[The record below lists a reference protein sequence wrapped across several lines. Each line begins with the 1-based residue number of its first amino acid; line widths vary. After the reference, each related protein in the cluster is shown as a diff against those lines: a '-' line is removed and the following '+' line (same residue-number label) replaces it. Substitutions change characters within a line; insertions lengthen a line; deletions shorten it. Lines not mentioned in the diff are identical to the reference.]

1 MTEIYDIKNRYTGSV
16 IYSAKIEC
24 PSDAPDGV
32 KKGLAIREAVN
43 AGVILSRADLCG
55 ADLSRADLCGADLS
69 RADLCGAD
77 LSRAD
82 LCGANLSGADLSR
95 ANLSG
100 ADLCGTDLFGAD
112 LSGTDLLVFQGFGS
126 GARTL
131 FAHKRKSDRVVE
143 IRTGCFFGTMD
154 EFLKA
159 VEEKHGDNHYGKAYR
174 ALCDLINLQF
184 GETK

>member
-43 AGVILSRADLCG
+43 AGVI
-55 ADLSRADLCGADLS
+55 
-69 RADLCGAD
+69 